1 MKIKWVFYKKKLY
14 KDGLLTN
21 NQRKA
26 GINYYYKDSFFML
39 SFKDFF
45 SINYFVFKRKI
56 SYHDMS
62 RKHKHVLVCPN
73 HDSFAN

>member
-26 GINYYYKDSFFML
+26 GINYYYKDSFL
-39 SFKDFF
+39 WYHLKTFF
-45 SINYFVFKRKI
+45 
-56 SYHDMS
+56 
-62 RKHKHVLVCPN
+62 L
-73 HDSFAN
+73 